1 MYQKIIAVG
10 MAHMLQKQME
20 GLSMV
25 MMAQMTKFVQQD
37 IVTERGRKPDY
48 IKVQIN
54 IVTSRTTA
62 PVGGVM
68 LDDYTVI

>member
-1 MYQKIIAVG
+1 MF
-10 MAHMLQKQME
+10 QKQMK

-37 IVTERGRKPDY
+37 IVTERGRKSDY

-54 IVTSRTTA
+54 IVTSRTAA

-68 LDDYTVI
+68 LDGYTVI